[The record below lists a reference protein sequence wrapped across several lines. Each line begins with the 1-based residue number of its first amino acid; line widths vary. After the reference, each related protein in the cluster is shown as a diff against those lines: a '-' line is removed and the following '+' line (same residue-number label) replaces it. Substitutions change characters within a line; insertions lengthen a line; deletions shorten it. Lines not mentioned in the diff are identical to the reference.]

1 MKIRDIL
8 QAILD
13 GKEDDIEIVVRCKD
27 CKYMGLEPDQDGNLL
42 MVCNL
47 KDAEDD
53 LVSPK
58 WFCNYAVRKDM
69 NNEID

>member
-27 CKYMGLEPDQDGNLL
+27 CMYMGLEPDPDQDGTLL

-47 KDAEDD
+47 KDAEDN

-58 WFCNYAVRKDM
+58 WFCNYGVRE
-69 NNEID
+69 EI